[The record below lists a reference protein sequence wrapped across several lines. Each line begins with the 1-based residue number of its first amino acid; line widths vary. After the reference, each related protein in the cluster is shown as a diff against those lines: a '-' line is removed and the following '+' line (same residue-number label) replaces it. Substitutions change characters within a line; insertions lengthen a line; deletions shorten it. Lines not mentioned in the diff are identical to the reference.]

1 MPVLRLLLILCV
13 LCMVISGILYLVT
26 RNERFLRF
34 AWQVAYFL
42 ITSLLVFGVLFLLER
57 FAMVGWRILL

>member
-1 MPVLRLLLILCV
+1 
-13 LCMVISGILYLVT
+13 MVISGILYLVT
-26 RNERFLRF
+26 RNERYLRF

-42 ITSLLVFGVLFLLER
+42 ITSLLVFGVLYLLER